1 MASSN
6 FLGRLS
12 NLFTGFLSLFVSGI
26 EKNNPEIAYE
36 NSINSMKAN
45 YDRLKKAAGAI
56 IRQRDDVTTRL
67 HNAKQKQAQLE
78 ANLQQAMDT
87 NQDDLAV
94 SILQMKNDNDQSVTE
109 LTAEAETAMAEA
121 EKMKDALLEM
131 KSEIKRV
138 EDERDRNLAK
148 LAGAKAKIQIHSQL
162 EGLSVDAEIRALD
175 NVRGHIANVI
185 SEANLGDELRG
196 ADLDVRMKGLQKGA
210 SRATAEAQLAQLKAA
225 RAQGAGAKQM

>member
-1 MASSN
+1 
-6 FLGRLS
+6 
-12 NLFTGFLSLFVSGI
+12 
-26 EKNNPEIAYE
+26 
-36 NSINSMKAN
+36 
-45 YDRLKKAAGAI
+45 
-56 IRQRDDVTTRL
+56 
-67 HNAKQKQAQLE
+67 
-78 ANLQQAMDT
+78 MDT

-121 EKMKDALLEM
+121 EKIKDALLEM

>member
-94 SILQMKNDNDQSVTE
+94 SILQMKNDNDQAVTE

-121 EKMKDALLEM
+121 EKIKDALLEM

-138 EDERDRNLAK
+138 EDERDRNLA
-148 LAGAKAKIQIHSQL
+148 
-162 EGLSVDAEIRALD
+162 
-175 NVRGHIANVI
+175 
-185 SEANLGDELRG
+185 
-196 ADLDVRMKGLQKGA
+196 
-210 SRATAEAQLAQLKAA
+210 
-225 RAQGAGAKQM
+225 